1 LILIDT
7 LHSGSPQNGK
17 IFVPVAL
24 DAFHPIGSSGH
35 GLDNIFA
42 QSVALG

>member
-1 LILIDT
+1 MT
-7 LHSGSPQNGK
+7 NA
-17 IFVPVAL
+17 FVPVAL
-24 DAFHPIGSSGH
+24 DDLHPIRSSGH